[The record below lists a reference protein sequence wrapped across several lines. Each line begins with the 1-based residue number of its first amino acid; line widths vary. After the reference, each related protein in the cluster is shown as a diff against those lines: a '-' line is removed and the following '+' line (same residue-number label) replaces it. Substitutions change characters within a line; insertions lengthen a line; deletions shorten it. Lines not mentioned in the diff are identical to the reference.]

1 MRATSGSLLC
11 LRLQLNASAL
21 LPDERNGAAQ
31 EGLLHLMSITA
42 PYSKEG
48 RPFTEAALCGERS
61 RLRCYRDV
69 MEGRGDGFTRLNL
82 GRSIDESCKCSQH
95 FRVGIRVV
103 SFCIG
108 FVLPQTDCSRIQ
120 AAGIRQCNFVLKAL
134 LLAK

>member
-1 MRATSGSLLC
+1 MSDT
-11 LRLQLNASAL
+11 
-21 LPDERNGAAQ
+21 ERHRKGCCIFV
-31 EGLLHLMSITA
+31 SITA
-42 PYSKEG
+42 PYRKKG
-48 RPFTEAALCGERS
+48 RPCNEAAPYGGRS
-61 RLRCYRDV
+61 PLHCYKGV

-82 GRSIDESCKCSQH
+82 GRSIDESSECSQH
-95 FRVGIRVV
+95 CWVGIRVV